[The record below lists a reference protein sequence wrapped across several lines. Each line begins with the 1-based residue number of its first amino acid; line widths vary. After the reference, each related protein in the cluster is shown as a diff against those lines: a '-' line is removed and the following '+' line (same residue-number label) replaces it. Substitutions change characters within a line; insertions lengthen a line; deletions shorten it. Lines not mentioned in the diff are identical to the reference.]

1 MNDLIRVFFVLFLC
15 CNNIIAQSPHFKNY
29 TVKEGLPS
37 NETYETFQDSKGYIW
52 FGTDR
57 GVARFDGY
65 EFKVFNTENGL
76 PDNTV
81 FKFYEDAK
89 GRIWF
94 GSYSGKISFFEHN
107 KITCLRINDDLTKK
121 LKEGLILSMAFY
133 EDTLFVGCSLSN
145 NYFKVLYKDS
155 AQKVFTE
162 STSNYMDAYVRE
174 LKNKEYY
181 YGYNYSNNS
190 KNDNYKISFIKN
202 NKIINASK
210 SLIRKEKYDF
220 NIRCKRLTNKNYLIS
235 LNNQLLELES
245 KTGKIIKNHVFD
257 HFILSSFQDSEVGI
271 WVGTLKQG
279 VLYFPEG
286 NLNSNPML
294 YFENISVTNIMED
307 KEKGMWIS
315 SLNDGVFYF
324 PNKKISYYNNNN
336 GLSGNK
342 IRTINTTNQ
351 NGLIAGLENGKIVT
365 IIKGKIKNHSTSSD
379 KNSNEFIY
387 NISDG
392 RNGYNLISTTSGL
405 YLFDQT
411 SFSIKCL
418 NIDGKKTPS
427 SFAYNSIKSNTIWVA
442 NYGLIFQL
450 NNGSSKKIPFG
461 DKSFTL
467 CEDEKGSLWLGSLQG
482 LWNYKDGNFNFWGD
496 STKLLKTRI
505 NDLKIIDD
513 LFFIASGNSG
523 ILIKNE
529 GQIFQ
534 ITSDS
539 GLLSNNCKSIHIDH
553 LKNIWV
559 SSNKGISKLTVL
571 SWKPFNYRLEN
582 YSTKNGLAS
591 DEINQITSIDNMVY
605 AATND
610 GIAVFDMRQL
620 KKNTSLPPIYIKQI
634 NINDSAFDIKASYE
648 LKHNENNIKINYIG
662 LTYKDAG
669 NTNYK
674 YRLLGL
680 DSSWTYTKYTSANF
694 TTLPYGVYTF
704 EVLAQ
709 NNDSFWSEKP
719 ARINF
724 TIAPPFWH
732 TWWFRLISGISMIT
746 GVLYYT
752 RARIKVIEKREMDKT
767 AVFRKT
773 AEMEKEK
780 TELFKKA
787 ADLELKFLSS
797 QMNPHFTFNSMNSI
811 QYFLMNNETEKA
823 QRYLVKYSKLIRMVL
838 ENNMHNLILLEDEI
852 KTLSL
857 YMQIEALRFTDKFE
871 FEIMLSN
878 ELKSSSI
885 KIPPM
890 VIQPFVENAIWHGLM
905 NKNNGIGKI
914 MLNFSVSEN
923 MLKCTIEDNGIG
935 RKRAKELS
943 KEKEHQSLGMLISS
957 KRIEKMHTEFLRNK
971 INIIDNLDHLGNPCG
986 TLVELLLPSNI

>member
-1 MNDLIRVFFVLFLC
+1 MNKLIRVFFVLFLY
-15 CNNIIAQSPHFKNY
+15 CNNVIAQSPHFKNY
-29 TVKEGLPS
+29 TIKDGLPS
-37 NETYETFQDSKGYIW
+37 NETYEIFQDSKGYVW

-65 EFKVFNTENGL
+65 EFKLFNTENGL

-81 FKFYEDAK
+81 FKFCEDAK

-94 GSYSGKISFFEHN
+94 GSYSGKLSFYEHN
-107 KITCLRINDDLTKK
+107 KITSLQINDDLTKK

-145 NYFKVLYKDS
+145 IYFKVLYNDS
-155 AQKVFTE
+155 VQKVFTQ
-162 STSNYMDAYVRE
+162 STSNYLGAYIRE
-174 LKNKEYY
+174 LNNKEFYC
-181 YGYNYSNNS
+181 GYNDSQIS
-190 KNDNYKISFIKN
+190 KNDSHKISFVKN
-202 NKIINASK
+202 NKVINSTKA
-210 SLIRKEKYDF
+210 LIRKEKFDF
-220 NIRCKRLTNKNYLIS
+220 NIRCKRLANKNYLLS
-235 LNNQLLELES
+235 LNNQVLELES
-245 KTGKIIKNHVFD
+245 KTGEIIENHVFD
-257 HFILSSFQDSEVGI
+257 QYILSSFQDSEGGI

-286 NLNSNPML
+286 NLNTNPLL
-294 YFENISVTNIMED
+294 YCENISVTNITED
-307 KEKGMWIS
+307 REKGIWIS

-324 PNKKISYYNNNN
+324 PNKKISYYNSSN

-342 IRTINTTNQ
+342 IRTINTTSQ

-365 IIKGKIKNHSTSSD
+365 INNGKIKNHSISSD

-392 RNGYNLISTTSGL
+392 KNGYNLISAGTGL
-405 YLFDQT
+405 YLFDHT
-411 SFSIKCL
+411 NFSIKCL
-418 NIDGKKTPS
+418 KIDGKKTPV
-427 SFAYNSIKSNTIWVA
+427 SFTYNSIKSNTIWTA
-442 NYGLIFQL
+442 NYGWIFQI
-450 NNGSSKKIPFG
+450 NNGSSKKTPID
-461 DKSFTL
+461 DKTFTL
-467 CEDEKGSLWLGSLQG
+467 CEDKKGDLWLGGLQG
-482 LWNYKDGNFNFWGD
+482 LWNYKDGKFKFCGD
-496 STKLLKTRI
+496 STKSLKTRI

-523 ILIKNE
+523 ILIKKGE
-529 GQIFQ
+529 EIFQ
-534 ITSDS
+534 INSDS

-553 LKNIWV
+553 QKNIWV
-559 SSNKGISKLTVL
+559 SCNKGISKLTVL

-591 DEINQITSIDNMVY
+591 DEINQITSIDNLVY

-620 KKNTSLPPIYIKQI
+620 KKNNSLPPIYIKQI
-634 NINDSAFDIKASYE
+634 NINDSIFDIKASYV

-709 NNDSFWSEKP
+709 NNDGFWSEKP

-871 FEIMLSN
+871 FEILLSD

-943 KEKEHQSLGMLISS
+943 KPKEHQSLGMLISS

-971 INIIDNLDHLGNPCG
+971 INIIDKLDHLGNPCG